1 MLIRYSIGLI
11 GSHIIRGPEFISIS
25 SYFLILPP
33 QVIKKE
39 LYIIELRILRIGR
52 IAFIAQKV

>member
-1 MLIRYSIGLI
+1 MRVNISLIESY
-11 GSHIIRGPEFISIS
+11 IIRGPKFISIS

-39 LYIIELRILRIGR
+39 LYIIELRILQVRK
-52 IAFIAQKV
+52 IALIAQKV